1 MKNNESIFVT
11 FAYKVII
18 ILIIFKSFGRCDTIP
33 DNFLTTSFKV
43 IMVSEIIALIYDG
56 LTRGIL
62 FLMDEYEAHKRWRKI
77 NKPIEDSKVKLYWSP
92 EAKEIIQT
100 KKEN

>member
-92 EAKEIIQT
+92 EAKEIIRT
-100 KKEN
+100 KKEK